1 MSMQGEPSTPDEWPT
16 MIEDCKRRE
25 SKLSDW
31 ERSFIDS
38 IEDRLAKGFSLT
50 PNQVARL
57 DEIWEKVT

>member
-1 MSMQGEPSTPDEWPT
+1 MSDRDEHAT
-16 MIEDCKRRE
+16 MVADCVQRE

-38 IEDRLAKGFSLT
+38 LDNRLAKGLGLT
-50 PNQVARL
+50 EKQVERL

>member
-1 MSMQGEPSTPDEWPT
+1 MVA
-16 MIEDCKRRE
+16 DCVQRE

-38 IEDRLAKGFSLT
+38 LENQLANGRALSEK
-50 PNQVARL
+50 QVARL